1 MNLEELEAHL
11 IELKSKQMNTRGV
24 LRKLLQIH
32 CRNHNVERALQIK
45 KVKFCLPWIILS
57 AEFYFTCQNTKNE
70 RLQSS
75 IFAMKSMR

>member
-32 CRNHNVERALQIK
+32 CRNRNVERALQIK
-45 KVKFCLPWIILS
+45 KVNLPEAFMLFLL
-57 AEFYFTCQNTKNE
+57 E
-70 RLQSS
+70 
-75 IFAMKSMR
+75 